1 MRPVDRWLGRFA
13 NGLATAIVA
22 NCEACRQAVIADERA
37 SPERVFVL
45 ENGVDLERFLD
56 IEPPSAE
63 ASAHRCV
70 GAVANLRPVKGLDH
84 LVSAARLVCAK
95 HPDVTFEVAGEGEAR
110 GLLERQIQDAGLEGR
125 FLLRGSLSD
134 VPRFLQSLE
143 IAVLS
148 SLAEGMPNAVLEY
161 MAAAR
166 PIVVTSVGATS
177 QLISDGVEGL
187 LVPPGDA
194 RALAG
199 AIEQLL
205 QSPERARNLGLA
217 ARRRAQQQYSREAMV
232 RRFEGFYEDLVRG
245 PAAAKES

>member
-1 MRPVDRWLGRFA
+1 
-13 NGLATAIVA
+13 
-22 NCEACRQAVIADERA
+22 
-37 SPERVFVL
+37 
-45 ENGVDLERFLD
+45 
-56 IEPPSAE
+56 
-63 ASAHRCV
+63 
-70 GAVANLRPVKGLDH
+70 
-84 LVSAARLVCAK
+84 
-95 HPDVTFEVAGEGEAR
+95 
-110 GLLERQIQDAGLEGR
+110 
-125 FLLRGSLSD
+125 
-134 VPRFLQSLE
+134 
-143 IAVLS
+143 
-148 SLAEGMPNAVLEY
+148 MPNAVLEY